1 MKSYIVPSNPP
12 FELCCKRKNPP
23 EGGFAV
29 LRGLR
34 RGEPCARLEGRFAQ
48 ARVSE
53 ELAAA
58 AAKSFVAVDRS
69 ISPVSFTIASVPL
82 LKLSVVV
89 ALCRLFYKVKCPRKL
104 EPTDI
109 VNHQCITARIDQ
121 RIGIIL

>member
-1 MKSYIVPSNPP
+1 M
-12 FELCCKRKNPP
+12 
-23 EGGFAV
+23 
-29 LRGLR
+29 RGLR
-34 RGEPCARLEGRFAQ
+34 RGEPCPRLKGRFAQ

-53 ELAAA
+53 DFTAA

-89 ALCRLFYKVKCPRKL
+89 ALCRLFYKVIVPRKL

-109 VNHQCITARIDQ
+109 VIHQCITARIDQ